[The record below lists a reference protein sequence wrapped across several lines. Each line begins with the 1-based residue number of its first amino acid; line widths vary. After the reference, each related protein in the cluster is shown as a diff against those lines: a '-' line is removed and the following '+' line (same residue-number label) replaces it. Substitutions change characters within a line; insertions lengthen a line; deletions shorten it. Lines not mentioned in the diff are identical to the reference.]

1 MSHGPTKYPSKGACI
16 YCGKQNI
23 LLTDEHVVPFS
34 IGGKHII
41 SKASCVMCANITKK
55 FEQDV
60 MRDLWGQARA
70 SYNAPTRRKK
80 ERAKSFVLKDP
91 KGVAE
96 DLTVHAQHYPAPMI
110 FYYMPAAGILAG
122 TDRLVDRSREWLLKA
137 IVDDTRVKEFEKNHP
152 GRLTSSFKNVPQSF
166 GRLLA
171 KIGHCQVMTALDC
184 SDFIP
189 ICLPYILGKKSN
201 VSYVVGSSPTN
212 APPQPE
218 FGYFLRTIQVSANNR
233 MLLVVE
239 VRLLA
244 NNDTPTYHVV
254 VGEVIGNEN
263 IERIS
268 TKLGAIAS
276 SEEVDNFNSASATNN
291 NYPWT
296 PQVWPAK
303 Y

>member
-80 ERAKSFVLKDP
+80 ERAKSYVLKDP

-96 DLTVHAQHYPAPMI
+96 DLTVLTQHYPAPMI
-110 FYYMPAAGILAG
+110 FYYMPTAGILAG
-122 TDRLVDRSREWLLKA
+122 TDRLVDRSREWILKA
-137 IVDDTRVKEFEKNHP
+137 IVDDARVKEFEKKHP
-152 GRLTSSFKNVPQSF
+152 GRLTSSFKHVPQSF
-166 GRLLA
+166 GRMLA
-171 KIGHCQVMTALDC
+171 KIGHCQVMTVLDC
-184 SDFIP
+184 DDFSP
-189 ICLPYILGKKSN
+189 ICLPYVLGKKSN

-218 FGYFLRTIQVSANNR
+218 FGYFLRTIQVLTNDR

-254 VGEVIGNEN
+254 VGEVIGSEN
-263 IERIS
+263 MERIS
-268 TKLGAIAS
+268 AKLDAEQPTENGGSISSVNAINIAS
-276 SEEVDNFNSASATNN
+276 I
-291 NYPWT
+291 T
-296 PQVWPAK
+296 PHVWPVK

>member
-1 MSHGPTKYPSKGACI
+1 MSHGSTKYPSKGACI

-80 ERAKSFVLKDP
+80 ERVKSFVLKDP
-91 KGVAE
+91 KGVAD
-96 DLTVHAQHYPAPMI
+96 DLTVLAQHYPAPMI

-122 TDRLVDRSREWLLKA
+122 TDRLVDRSPEWVLKA
-137 IVDDTRVKEFEKNHP
+137 IVDDARVKEFEKNHP

-171 KIGHCQVMTALDC
+171 KIGHSQVMTALDC
-184 SDFIP
+184 SDFVP

-218 FGYFLRTIQVSANNR
+218 FGYVLRTIQVSANNR

-244 NNDTPTYHVV
+244 NNDTPTYNVV
-254 VGEVIGNEN
+254 VGEVIGSEN
-263 IERIS
+263 MERIS
-268 TKLGAIAS
+268 AKLDAEQPTENVGS
-276 SEEVDNFNSASATNN
+276 FDLTNTIN
-291 NYPWT
+291 IT
-296 PQVWPAK
+296 PLTPNVWPVK
-303 Y
+303 H

>member
-1 MSHGPTKYPSKGACI
+1 MPT
-16 YCGKQNI
+16 
-23 LLTDEHVVPFS
+23 
-34 IGGKHII
+34 
-41 SKASCVMCANITKK
+41 
-55 FEQDV
+55 
-60 MRDLWGQARA
+60 
-70 SYNAPTRRKK
+70 
-80 ERAKSFVLKDP
+80 
-91 KGVAE
+91 
-96 DLTVHAQHYPAPMI
+96 
-110 FYYMPAAGILAG
+110 AGILAG
-122 TDRLVDRSREWLLKA
+122 TDRLVDRSREWELKA
-137 IVDDTRVKEFEKNHP
+137 IVDDARVKKFEKNHP
-152 GRLTSSFKNVPQSF
+152 GRLTSSLKNVPQSF

-171 KIGHCQVMTALDC
+171 KIGHCQVMTALDY

-189 ICLPYILGKKSN
+189 NCLPYILGKKSN

-212 APPQPE
+212 VSPQPE

-254 VGEVIGNEN
+254 VGEVIGSQN
-263 IERIS
+263 IKRIGA
-268 TKLGAIAS
+268 KLDAIES
-276 SEEVDNFNSASATNN
+276 SEEMGNFNSANATNN